1 MRRLNHRKRLGVG
14 LIVAAC
20 LCLGLGT
27 AGAQET
33 EVEKAVE
40 AALSS
45 SHRLVVVVGAEGEPE
60 YGKQFSEWA
69 NSWQQVA
76 RDAGWQWQQIGG
88 QEASESNDLQKLKQ
102 EIEAWNQSP
111 DEASM
116 SYVLVLIG
124 HGTAQKGEAKFNL
137 RGPDLSA
144 KELANWMAPIH
155 SQVVVIQCASSSASF
170 INRLSGKDRL
180 IVTATKNEQESNFCR
195 FGGFL
200 PKAMLD
206 PASDLDHDDQVSL
219 VEAVIRAAN
228 QTREF
233 YEAED
238 RIQTEHALLDDNGDT
253 LGSPVEALAAMMRG
267 ETPEIKQ
274 AREDKQNKMQIVR
287 SWDGVAAARF
297 VFPNSNRT
305 NELLATEETARVELE
320 NELTR
325 LRQIKSTLDEG
336 QYYEQLELSLVKLAQ
351 LYEEVDKRLEKEPKS
366 P

>member
-1 MRRLNHRKRLGVG
+1 MRRLNHRKWLSVG

-20 LCLGLGT
+20 LRLVLDT

-33 EVEKAVE
+33 EVEKVVE
-40 AALSS
+40 SSLSS

-60 YGKQFSEWA
+60 YGNQFSEWA
-69 NSWQQVA
+69 DAWHQVA

-88 QEASESNDLQKLKQ
+88 KEASESNDLQQLKQ
-102 EIEAWNQSP
+102 EIEAWNRSSN
-111 DEASM
+111 EAPM

-144 KELANWMAPIH
+144 KELANWMAPIQ
-155 SQVVVIQCASSSASF
+155 SQVVVIQCASSSAPF

-219 VEAVIRAAN
+219 IEAVIRAAN

-233 YEAED
+233 YETED

-253 LGSPVEALAAMMRG
+253 LGSPVEALAAIMRG
-267 ETPEIKQ
+267 ETPKIKQ
-274 AREDKQNKMQIVR
+274 GRDDKQNKTQVAR
-287 SWDGVAAARF
+287 SWDGVAATRF

-305 NELLATEETARVELE
+305 AVLLPAE
-320 NELTR
+320 R
-325 LRQIKSTLDEG
+325 LRDRNWKAS
-336 QYYEQLELSLVKLAQ
+336 
-351 LYEEVDKRLEKEPKS
+351 
-366 P
+366 

>member
-1 MRRLNHRKRLGVG
+1 
-14 LIVAAC
+14 
-20 LCLGLGT
+20 
-27 AGAQET
+27 
-33 EVEKAVE
+33 
-40 AALSS
+40 
-45 SHRLVVVVGAEGEPE
+45 
-60 YGKQFSEWA
+60 
-69 NSWQQVA
+69 
-76 RDAGWQWQQIGG
+76 
-88 QEASESNDLQKLKQ
+88 
-102 EIEAWNQSP
+102 
-111 DEASM
+111 
-116 SYVLVLIG
+116 
-124 HGTAQKGEAKFNL
+124 
-137 RGPDLSA
+137 
-144 KELANWMAPIH
+144 MAPIQ
-155 SQVVVIQCASSSASF
+155 SQVVVIQCASSSAPF

-228 QTREF
+228 QTRDF
-233 YEAED
+233 YVAED

-253 LGSPVEALAAMMRG
+253 LGSPVEALAAIMRG
-267 ETPEIKQ
+267 ETPNIKQ
-274 AREDKQNKMQIVR
+274 ARDDKQNKTQVAR

-305 NELLATEETARVELE
+305 AVLLATEETARVELE